1 MKDDEL
7 AAIKA
12 RVESTPEGPWR
23 TYPNPMRSDGVF
35 VAQDRPPTFYA
46 GTIQPTA
53 VPDGAWGLNCQ
64 VEPAVGEFIASARTD
79 VPALLAEI
87 DRLKAHGIPAHQ
99 RELAERLVSMGHA
112 WFKDGKTGTESLMN
126 AAPILSAMTYLLD
139 DLAHGRTE
147 PRTYYQINDDQKGL
161 AAQSGT

>member
-7 AAIKA
+7 DAIKA
-12 RVESTPEGPWR
+12 RVEAAPEGPWR

-35 VAQDRPPTFYA
+35 VAQDRPPTFYH
-46 GTIQPTA
+46 GTSQPTA
-53 VPDGAWGLNCQ
+53 VPDGAWGLPCQ
-64 VEPAVGEFIASARTD
+64 VEPAVGEFIAHARTD
-79 VPALLAEI
+79 TPALLAEI

-112 WFKDGKTGTESLMN
+112 WFNSGKIG
-126 AAPILSAMTYLLD
+126 ADRYRDVAPILSAMTYLLD
-139 DLAHGRTE
+139 DLVHGRTE

-161 AAQSGT
+161 AAHSGT